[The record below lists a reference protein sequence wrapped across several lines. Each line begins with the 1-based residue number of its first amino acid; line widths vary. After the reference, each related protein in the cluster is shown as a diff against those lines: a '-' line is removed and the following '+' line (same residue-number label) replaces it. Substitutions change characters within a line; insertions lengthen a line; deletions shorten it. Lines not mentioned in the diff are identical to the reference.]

1 MKVEVISMNKE
12 IYLQFILPSDF
23 NFVPSDLMYKRAK
36 EKPNIFH
43 FSRSLDG
50 SARLSY
56 QNKLYK
62 YDSYE
67 IRKEC
72 PLTIN
77 KQTVIL
83 KLIEA

>member
-1 MKVEVISMNKE
+1 MNKG
-12 IYLQFILPSDF
+12 IYLQFILPNDS
-23 NFVPSDLMYKRAK
+23 NFTPSDLMYKRAK

-43 FSRSLDG
+43 FSRSLYG

-56 QNKLYK
+56 QGTLYK

-72 PLTIN
+72 PLKDDQTI
-77 KQTVIL
+77 IL

>member
-1 MKVEVISMNKE
+1 MNKE

-36 EKPNIFH
+36 EKPNTFH

-67 IRKEC
+67 IRKEY
-72 PLTIN
+72 PLDIN
-77 KQTVIL
+77 KHTVIL
-83 KLIEA
+83 KLTEI